1 MTGNLAWRLAEWTGR
16 VLLVGAVAFW
26 WGAVVIPQLV
36 SMIFPDVLPW
46 SALPRQL
53 NPNLEGTLANTVS
66 AAALAVVALLALGNT
81 VRSLK
86 VQDTRNRIEIGGW
99 AVLAVTAAYLAT
111 DEILDFRGSPILYA
125 WGNIALGEAY
135 KGWFWPI
142 LFSPLIGAFV
152 VAIGVFVLKGPSSR
166 TVRFLLAFGVVCWT
180 LAIMHELSYLFLFH
194 GRVDHIE
201 ELLEETLEFGGTL
214 LIGTAALVALGI
226 FNWRGRPGVRSTC
239 VVAIIA
245 VIAAL
250 GVIAGGLSR
259 APVVDA
265 RASTHIGTFQI
276 SLWDNQS
283 LIQELGPP
291 PWPVNRLDLR
301 LATRNPQGRPGI
313 MAWRISSGERI
324 LREGR
329 TEIAARG
336 SLDWKR
342 ISFPPLVEVQ
352 GQPLALQLIAHVGPG
367 AQLRIG
373 ATKTNRHEDGRLWV
387 NGDLAWPDQNIE
399 FAAYSEPELTRGKLR
414 AMWHA
419 FLSDWRWPVLVADV
433 AVVMAIIIFIPA
445 LLVTAALPRR
455 GLR

>member
-1 MTGNLAWRLAEWTGR
+1 MTGSLAWRLAEWTGR
-16 VLLVGAVAFW
+16 VLLLSAVAFW
-26 WGAVVIPQLV
+26 WGAVMIPQLV

-46 SALPRQL
+46 SALPLQL
-53 NPNLEGTLANTVS
+53 NPNHEGTLANTVAS
-66 AAALAVVALLALGNT
+66 VAFAVVALLALGNT

-86 VQDTRNRIEIGGW
+86 VQDTRNRIEVGGW
-99 AVLAVTAAYLAT
+99 AVLAVTMAVLASE
-111 DEILDFRGSPILYA
+111 EILEQKIHAMRLA
-125 WGNIALGEAY
+125 WELFGYELGGY
-135 KGWFWPI
+135 LWPV
-142 LFSPLIGAFV
+142 FVSPLILGFV
-152 VAIGVFVLKGPSSR
+152 LATTVFVLRGPR
-166 TVRFLLAFGVVCWT
+166 DQKVRALTVLGVVAWS
-180 LAIMHELSYLFLFH
+180 LALVHELSYPFLFH
-194 GRVDHIE
+194 GRVDNISQ
-201 ELLEETLEFGGTL
+201 LLEETLEFGGTL
-214 LIGTAALVALGI
+214 LIGSAALVALGI

-399 FAAYSEPELTRGKLR
+399 FAAYSELELTRGKLR